1 MAKIAIINRNNKR
14 QKIVNKF
21 SSKRKKLYEQINNYS
36 LNDDERLL
44 ARQELQ
50 KLPRDSSP
58 VRLRNRC
65 SLTGRP
71 RGVYSKFGLGRNKL
85 RDMAMSG
92 KIPGLIKASW

>member
-1 MAKIAIINRNNKR
+1 MAKIAIINRNDQR
-14 QKIVNKF
+14 QKLVKKF
-21 SSKRKKLYEQINNYS
+21 ASKRKNLYEQINNFS
-36 LNDDERLL
+36 LSDDERLL

>member
-1 MAKIAIINRNNKR
+1 MAKIAIINRNEKR
-14 QKIVNKF
+14 QETVNKF
-21 SSKRKKLYEQINNYS
+21 ASKRKKLYEKINNS
-36 LNDDERLL
+36 ALSDDERFL

>member
-1 MAKIAIINRNNKR
+1 MAKIAIINRNEKR

-21 SSKRKKLYEQINNYS
+21 ASKRKKLYEQIYNFS

-44 ARQELQ
+44 ARLELQ

>member
-1 MAKIAIINRNNKR
+1 MAKLAVINRNDKR
-14 QKIVNKF
+14 QKIINKF
-21 SSKRKKLYEQINNYS
+21 AAKRKNLYEQINNFS
-36 LNDDERLL
+36 LSDDDRYI

-50 KLPRDSSP
+50 KLPRNSSP
-58 VRLRNRC
+58 VRYRKRC
-65 SLTGRP
+65 ALTGRA

>member
-1 MAKIAIINRNNKR
+1 MAKIAIINRNDKR

-21 SSKRKKLYEQINNYS
+21 ASKRKKLYEQINNFS

>member
-14 QKIVNKF
+14 QKLINKF
-21 SSKRKKLYEQINNYS
+21 SSKRKNLYEQMNNFS
-36 LNDDERLL
+36 LNEDERFK

-92 KIPGLIKASW
+92 KIPGMIKASW

>member
-1 MAKIAIINRNNKR
+1 MAKIAIINRNDQR
-14 QKIVNKF
+14 QKIVKKF
-21 SSKRKKLYEQINNYS
+21 ASKRKELYEKINNFS
-36 LNDDERLL
+36 LSDDERFL

-50 KLPRDSSP
+50 RLPRDSSP
-58 VRLRNRC
+58 VRIRNRC

-85 RDMAMSG
+85 RDMAMNG

>member
-1 MAKIAIINRNNKR
+1 MAKTAIVNRNNKR

-21 SSKRKKLYEQINNYS
+21 ALKRKKLYEQINDFS
-36 LNDDERLL
+36 LSDDDRLL
-44 ARQELQ
+44 ARQEFQ
-50 KLPRDSSP
+50 RLPRDSSP

>member
-21 SSKRKKLYEQINNYS
+21 ASKRKKLYEQINNLS
-36 LNDDERLL
+36 LSDDDRLL

-85 RDMAMSG
+85 RDMAMGG

>member
-1 MAKIAIINRNNKR
+1 MAKIAIINRNDKR
-14 QKIVNKF
+14 QKIINKF
-21 SSKRKKLYEQINNYS
+21 ALRRKKLYEQINNYFLS
-36 LNDDERLL
+36 DEERFS
-44 ARQELQ
+44 ARKELQ

>member
-14 QKIVNKF
+14 QKLINKY
-21 SSKRKKLYEQINNYS
+21 SSKRKNLYQQINNFS
-36 LNDDERLL
+36 LNEDERFK

>member
-1 MAKIAIINRNNKR
+1 MAKIAIINRNDKR
-14 QKIVNKF
+14 QKIVDKF
-21 SSKRKKLYEQINNYS
+21 ASKRKKLYEQINNFS
-36 LNDDERLL
+36 LSDDERLA

-92 KIPGLIKASW
+92 KIPGIIKASW